1 MLCPLCRARCEP
13 NMPACP
19 ACGVDFMKWLHLQ
32 GRRAEAPAPRRSAAS
47 AIARRGALWAGLLSF
62 FIVLGRRAPSGDASS
77 GVRGP
82 AHAPGASLA
91 RARLEPLLRRAGAEG
106 YGVELSMP
114 ELLERWRAGEAS
126 LGEGTADAWAGA
138 LGLAA
143 PRTMPLGEREAA
155 TRGKCLREGRWAY
168 GSLPS
173 RPEAGVE
180 CWSLALEGPRRW
192 VLQHWLR
199 GRKAWASYPEGD
211 LRRAWARQVETAYP
225 PEREQALREA
235 AARAV
240 PLPPEARRAALLD
253 YYGFLAEAEG
263 ARAALGSL

>member
-1 MLCPLCRARCEP
+1 MA
-13 NMPACP
+13 ACP
-19 ACGVDFMKWLHLQ
+19 SCGVDFMKWLHLQ
-32 GRRAEAPAPRRSAAS
+32 GRRAEAPAPRRSAAFS
-47 AIARRGALWAGLLSF
+47 IAWRGACWAALLAL
-62 FIVLGRRAPSGDASS
+62 FIVLGRRAPSGDAAP
-77 GVRGP
+77 GVRARTAAP
-82 AHAPGASLA
+82 AALSPQS
-91 RARLEPLLRRAGAEG
+91 RLEPLLRRARAEG
-106 YGVELSMP
+106 YGVELTLG

-155 TRGKCLREGRWAY
+155 TRGKCLRDGRWAY

-173 RPEAGVE
+173 RPEAGVQ

-192 VLQHWLR
+192 VLQHWLL

-211 LRRAWARQVETAYP
+211 LRRAWGRQIEAAYP
-225 PEREQALREA
+225 PEREQELREA
-235 AARAV
+235 SLRAV
-240 PLPPEARRAALLD
+240 SLAPERRREALLD

>member
-19 ACGVDFMKWLHLQ
+19 SCGVDFMKWLHLQ
-32 GRRAEAPAPRRSAAS
+32 GRRAEASAPRRSAAFS
-47 AIARRGALWAGLLSF
+47 IVWRGACWAALLAL
-62 FIVLGRRAPSGDASS
+62 FIVLGRRAPSGDA
-77 GVRGP
+77 
-82 AHAPGASLA
+82 APGAGPRPPA
-91 RARLEPLLRRAGAEG
+91 RSAAGPRDSLEPLLRRAKAEG
-106 YGVELSMP
+106 YGVELGME

-126 LGEGTADAWAGA
+126 LGEGTADAWAGP
-138 LGLAA
+138 LGIPA
-143 PRTMPLGEREAA
+143 PSTMPLGEREAA
-155 TRGKCLREGRWAY
+155 TRGKCMRGGRWDY

-173 RPEAGVE
+173 RPEAGVQ
-180 CWSLALEGPRRW
+180 CWALALEGPRRW
-192 VLQHWLR
+192 VLQHWLL

-235 AARAV
+235 ALRAV
-240 PLPPEARRAALLD
+240 PSAPERRREALLD

-263 ARAALGSL
+263 ARAALGRL